1 MIGGVIVDWLVA
13 LLCVGM
19 GLLIWKKQ
27 KISLLHDYHYR
38 NVKKE
43 DVPAY
48 SRQMGLGLITIGG
61 GIILNGILLLAYP
74 SVSLIP
80 IIAGFAVGLFLIF
93 RAQKKYNGSILG

>member
-1 MIGGVIVDWLVA
+1 MIFGVLIDIAVGGICAV
-13 LLCVGM
+13 M
-19 GLLIWKKQ
+19 GLLVWKKQ
-27 KISLLHDYHYR
+27 RLSLLHDYHYKR
-38 NVKKE
+38 VKKE

-74 SVSLIP
+74 PVSLIP
-80 IIAGFAVGLFLIF
+80 LVAGFAAGLFLIF